1 MAQQRPY
8 LVGFV
13 LAAVGAILFSA
24 KAIVAKLLYLE
35 GNNALEVI
43 GFRMLLSLPIF
54 AAVALWYMWQVHLHK
69 EKPLTT
75 LQKAQVVLLGFI
87 GYYLASY
94 LDFLG
99 LQYIS
104 ASLERLILF
113 LSPTFII
120 LFTAI
125 FIGTRIA
132 PKQWLALLCAYAGVG
147 MVFLQDLSFSG
158 DNVGL
163 GAVLVLGSSISYS
176 IYIVS
181 SGELLKKIGSTRLV
195 AYAMSVSSLFILAHF
210 FFVEGWQGLV
220 QTRKVYALSL
230 WHAWANTAM
239 PTFKVMWA
247 VERIGAP
254 LTAQVGLV
262 GPVSVLFLANFF
274 LGEPITLLQLGG
286 TALVLW
292 SVVWLRKPSV

>member
-1 MAQQRPY
+1 MVQQRSY
-8 LVGFV
+8 AVGFA

-24 KAIVAKLLYLE
+24 KAVVAKLLYLE
-35 GNNALEVI
+35 GANALEVI

-54 AAVALWYMWQVHLHK
+54 AAVALVFMRRVRAGHEQALS
-69 EKPLTT
+69 PL
-75 LQKAQVVLLGFI
+75 QRGQVVLLGFI

-120 LFTAI
+120 LFTAV
-125 FIGTRIA
+125 FLRRRIVA
-132 PKQWLALLCAYAGVG
+132 KQWLALLCAYAGVG
-147 MVFLQDLSFSG
+147 MVFMQDLSFSG

-163 GAVLVLGSSISYS
+163 GALLVLGSSVSYS
-176 IYIVS
+176 VYIVS

-195 AYAMSVSSLFILAHF
+195 AYAMSVSSLFILLHF
-210 FFVEGWQGLV
+210 FVVEGSQALWQSH
-220 QTRKVYALSL
+220 KVYALSL
-230 WHAWANTAM
+230 LHAWANTTV
-239 PTFKVMWA
+239 PTFMVMWA

-262 GPVSVLFLANFF
+262 GPVSVLFLANAF
-274 LGEPITLLQLGG
+274 LGEPITVLQLAG
-286 TALVLW
+286 TGLVLW
-292 SVVWLRKPSV
+292 SMVWLRKP

>member
-1 MAQQRPY
+1 MAQQRSY
-8 LVGFV
+8 AVGFA
-13 LAAVGAILFSA
+13 LAAVGAMLFSA
-24 KAIVAKLLYLE
+24 KAVVAKLLYLE
-35 GNNALEVI
+35 GTNALEVI

-54 AAVALWYMWQVHLHK
+54 AVVAVFYMWRVRRGQERALSHL
-69 EKPLTT
+69 
-75 LQKAQVVLLGFI
+75 QRGQVVLLGFI

-125 FIGTRIA
+125 FLRTRIA
-132 PKQWLALLCAYAGVG
+132 AKQWLALLCAYAGVG

-158 DNVGL
+158 DNVSL
-163 GAVLVLGSSISYS
+163 GALLVLGSSISYS
-176 IYIVS
+176 VYIVS

-195 AYAMSVSSLFILAHF
+195 AYAMSVSSLFILLHF
-210 FFVEGWQGLV
+210 FVVEGTQGLW
-220 QTRKVYALSL
+220 QSNKVYALSL
-230 WHAWANTAM
+230 LHAWANTAV
-239 PTFKVMWA
+239 PTFMVMWA

-262 GPVSVLFLANFF
+262 GPVSVLFLANVF
-274 LGEPITLLQLGG
+274 LGEPITVLQLGG
-286 TALVLW
+286 TGLVLW
-292 SVVWLRKPSV
+292 SMVWLRKPQ

>member
-1 MAQQRPY
+1 MEQQRSY
-8 LVGFV
+8 AAGFI

-24 KAIVAKLLYLE
+24 KAVVAKLLYIE
-35 GNNALEVI
+35 GANALEVI

-54 AAVALWYMWQVHLHK
+54 AVVAAVYMWRVRCGQ
-69 EKPLTT
+69 EQALTI
-75 LQKAQVVLLGFI
+75 LQRGQVVLLGFI

-120 LFTAI
+120 IFTAL
-125 FIGTRIA
+125 FVGTRIA

-163 GAVLVLGSSISYS
+163 GALLVLGSSVSYS

-195 AYAMSVSSLFILAHF
+195 AYAMSVSSLFILVHF
-210 FFVEGWQGLV
+210 FAIEGLQGLS
-220 QTRKVYALSL
+220 QSSKIYALSL
-230 WHAWANTAM
+230 LHAWANTAV
-239 PTFKVMWA
+239 PTFMVMWA

-254 LTAQVGLV
+254 LAAQVGLV
-262 GPVSVLFLANFF
+262 GPVSVLFLANAF
-274 LGEPITLLQLGG
+274 LAEPITALQLSG

-292 SVVWLRKPSV
+292 SVVWLRKL